1 MALPELDMNDDL
13 EADTEQP
20 GDPDL
25 ADENTEDPSE
35 DVDPMFAADMQD
47 TGLDLDDKQL
57 AALQRAILG
66 VMSNMGG
73 MSGSGGGQPPA
84 MPF

>member
-13 EADTEQP
+13 EADTELE

-25 ADENTEDPSE
+25 ADESATEDSG

-47 TGLDLDDKQL
+47 TGLDLDDAQL
-57 AALQRAILG
+57 AAMQRAMLG
-66 VMSNMGG
+66 LIQNMGG
-73 MSGSGGGQPPA
+73 MGGGQPPA
-84 MPF
+84 MPGF